1 MKKEK
6 PIVLVKHQTSG
17 GVTYLTDNHSFAKAK
32 LIIRIDYEVT
42 VEKCE
47 YK

>member
-6 PIVLVKHQTSG
+6 PITLVKHKTSG

-32 LIIRIDYEVT
+32 LIIRIEDKEAT
-42 VEKCE
+42 VEKC
-47 YK
+47 KL